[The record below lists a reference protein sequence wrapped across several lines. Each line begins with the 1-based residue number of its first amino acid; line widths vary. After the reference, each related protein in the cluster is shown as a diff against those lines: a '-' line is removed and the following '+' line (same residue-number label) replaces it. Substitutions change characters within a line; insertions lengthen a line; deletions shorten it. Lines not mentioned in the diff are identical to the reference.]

1 MNFKRGRPIWPKK
14 GPSVGSMGNVSPEE
28 TLPLESLLSSSGSES
43 SYRRDR
49 PRWRRKANAGPGA
62 PKIDPDLD
70 RIARPTHEFQLT
82 WIGHASFLVQLANVN
97 LLIDP
102 VLSHKRIGLRKRH
115 VAPGL
120 EIDQLPDIHG
130 VLISH
135 EHSDHLDEWTLE
147 RLPRNLHA
155 IVPEGLGSYLQRQG
169 FRRVTELD
177 WWQSVEL
184 EDPQLI
190 SVNGDSPS
198 PQEEDRG
205 PSSAVGSA
213 LDVPA
218 ATREFETEPCALTV
232 TFTPARH
239 GSPNAIFQ
247 RAGSSTCGGFI
258 IEDSHH
264 AIYHSGDTGFF
275 DGFEEI
281 GRRFPALDAALLP
294 VGSYRREEKG
304 ASRHLNPEEAGR
316 AFLQTGA
323 ARMIPMHWGTFQLA
337 DEPLREGADR
347 LRTWWSTAA
356 LGDER
361 RLDEMAIG
369 QTIGWD

>member
-1 MNFKRGRPIWPKK
+1 MNFKRGRPLWPKK
-14 GPSVGSMGNVSPEE
+14 GPSAGSMGNVSPEE
-28 TLPLESLLSSSGSES
+28 TLPLESLLASSSSES

-49 PRWRRKANAGPGA
+49 PRWRRKAKAGPGA
-62 PKIDPDLD
+62 PKIDPDLE
-70 RIARPTHEFQLT
+70 RIARPTRELQLT
-82 WIGHASFLVQLANVN
+82 WIGHASFLVQLANIN
-97 LLIDP
+97 LLVDP

-120 EIDQLPDIHG
+120 AIDQLPDIHG

-135 EHSDHLDEWTLE
+135 EHNDHLDEWTLD
-147 RLPRNLHA
+147 RLPKDLHA
-155 IVPEGLGSYLQRQG
+155 IVPYGLAGQFQRKG
-169 FRRVTELD
+169 FSRVTELD

-184 EDPQLI
+184 ASAEA
-190 SVNGDSPS
+190 DS
-198 PQEEDRG
+198 G
-205 PSSAVGSA
+205 
-213 LDVPA
+213 
-218 ATREFETEPCALTV
+218 PCALTV

-239 GSPNAIFQ
+239 GSSNAIF
-247 RAGSSTCGGFI
+247 RRSDSSTCGGFI

-294 VGSYRREEKG
+294 VGSYQREEK
-304 ASRHLNPEEAGR
+304 ATSRHLTPEEAGR

>member
-1 MNFKRGRPIWPKK
+1 MNFKRGRPHWPRK
-14 GPSVGSMGNVSPEE
+14 GPSGGSMGSVSPEE
-28 TLPLESLLSSSGSES
+28 TLPLESLLTSSSSES

-49 PRWRRKANAGPGA
+49 PRWRRKAKAGPAA
-62 PKIDPDLD
+62 PKIDPDLA
-70 RIARPTHEFQLT
+70 RIARPIQELQLT
-82 WIGHASFLVQLANVN
+82 WIGHASFLAQLANVN
-97 LLIDP
+97 MLIDP

-120 EIDQLPDIHG
+120 EIDQLPDIHA

-135 EHSDHLDEWTLE
+135 EHSDHLDEWTLD
-147 RLPRNLHA
+147 RLPRDLHA
-155 IVPEGLGSYLQRQG
+155 VVPLGLGRSFQRQG

-177 WWQSVEL
+177 WWQSAEL
-184 EDPQLI
+184 EDPLDQAADDKT
-190 SVNGDSPS
+190 SSFGTSAPS
-198 PQEEDRG
+198 HQPSEEAMEVD
-205 PSSAVGSA
+205 
-213 LDVPA
+213 L
-218 ATREFETEPCALTV
+218 EPCGLTV

-239 GSPNAIFQ
+239 GSSGTMFE
-247 RAGSSTCGGFI
+247 RMGSSTCGGFV

-294 VGSYRREEKG
+294 VGSYQREEKG
-304 ASRHLNPEEAGR
+304 APRHLSPEEAGR

-356 LGDER
+356 LGDGR